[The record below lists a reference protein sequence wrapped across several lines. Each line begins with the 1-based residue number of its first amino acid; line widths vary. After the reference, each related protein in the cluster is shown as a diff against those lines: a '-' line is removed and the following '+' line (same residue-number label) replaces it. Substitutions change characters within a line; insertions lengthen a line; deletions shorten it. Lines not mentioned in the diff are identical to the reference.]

1 MKIFEGK
8 SPTERNK
15 IIAAMSLGAL
25 ALLALAYT
33 FGGMYFGG
41 KTTTVSV
48 KTSPTAATTISP
60 NANTSPITN
69 LPTQEEMDFQYGTT
83 PVVYVGAPSA
93 PDAGRNIFAFYEP
106 PPPTPFS
113 PTPLPTQTPYIEK
126 TPVPTP
132 PIPQLISFVTPQSV
146 YSGSRQFLLEVN
158 GDKFTPE
165 TRIIFNGNELP
176 TTFVNPQR
184 LTANIPTNFI
194 TGEGQRFIMT
204 RTPDGKLYSNQISIN
219 VQAAPTPQFQYI
231 GMLGRQKYNNDT
243 AYFQEQGKPLP
254 FRARLNDV
262 VAGRFRL
269 MSISSAEVVFEDVNL
284 GFKHKLALYR
294 PAPGQTSSTTNN
306 SRIENNPNNFNP
318 TNPTNPTYPVYNTEI
333 PGIPNNIP
341 RYNPSNSNIGP
352 IQQQQQQ
359 KKVPQ
364 QSDEDDE
371 DGDN

>member
-15 IIAAMSLGAL
+15 IIAAMVLGTA
-25 ALLALAYT
+25 ALLVFAYT

-48 KTSPTAATTISP
+48 KTSPTATTTISP
-60 NANTSPITN
+60 NANTNQITN
-69 LPTQEEMDFQYGTT
+69 LPTQEQMDFEYGTQ

-113 PTPLPTQTPYIEK
+113 PTPFPTPTPYIEK

-132 PIPQLISFVTPQSV
+132 LPPQTIGFVSPQSV
-146 YSGSRQFLLEVN
+146 YSGSKTFLLEVN
-158 GDKFTPE
+158 GDKFTPD
-165 TRIIFNGNELP
+165 TRIIFNGNEIP
-176 TTFVNPQR
+176 TTYVNPQR
-184 LTANIPTNFI
+184 LTANIATNFI
-194 TGEGQRFIMT
+194 TGEGQRFVMT
-204 RTPDGKLYSNQISIN
+204 RTPDGKLYSNQVSIN
-219 VQAAPTPQFQYI
+219 VQTAPTPQFQYI

-243 AYFQEQGKPLP
+243 AYFQEQGKTLP

-294 PAPGQTSSTTNN
+294 PAPGGGTTNN
-306 SRIENNPNNFNP
+306 SSRTENNPNNFNP
-318 TNPTNPTYPVYNTEI
+318 NPTNPYPTYPVYNTEI

-341 RYNPSNSNIGP
+341 RYNPSNSNVSP
-352 IQQQQQQ
+352 IQQQQKIPQ
-359 KKVPQ
+359 KTE
-364 QSDEDDE
+364 EDDE

>member
-15 IIAAMSLGAL
+15 IIAAMVLGTA
-25 ALLALAYT
+25 ALLVFAYT

-48 KTSPTAATTISP
+48 KTSPKETTTISP
-60 NANTSPITN
+60 NANANQITN
-69 LPTQEEMDFQYGTT
+69 LPTQEEMDFQYGTQ
-83 PVVYVGAPSA
+83 PVVYVSAPYA

-106 PPPTPFS
+106 PPPTPYS
-113 PTPLPTQTPYIEK
+113 PTPFPVITPEPIK

-132 PIPQLISFVTPQSV
+132 LPPQTIGFVSPQSV
-146 YSGSRQFLLEVN
+146 YSGSKTFLLEVN
-158 GDKFTPE
+158 GDKFTPD
-165 TRIIFNGNELP
+165 TRIIFSGNEIP
-176 TTFVNPQR
+176 TTYVNPQR
-184 LTANIPTNFI
+184 LTANIATNFI
-194 TGEGQRFIMT
+194 TGEGQRFVMT
-204 RTPDGKLYSNQISIN
+204 RTPDGKLYSNQVSIN

-243 AYFQEQGKPLP
+243 AYFQEQGKTLP

-284 GFKHKLALYR
+284 GFRHKIALYR
-294 PAPGQTSSTTNN
+294 PAPGGSTNN
-306 SRIENNPNNFNP
+306 SSRTENNPNNFNP
-318 TNPTNPTYPVYNTEI
+318 NNYNPTVVNPTFNTEI

-341 RYNPSNSNIGP
+341 RYNPSNSNVSP

-359 KKVPQ
+359 KIPQ
-364 QSDEDDE
+364 KTEEDDE